1 MEWLGLVGALAG
13 STITG
18 LLALW
23 LDSLRGKRD
32 ALEAKNQREHERIE
46 RRYQDRLDAYAAF
59 DSEAVRQIREAND
72 FMEEHGGL
80 TPEEVGYVESELTG
94 LRDALS
100 RVQLLGSPELGA
112 AAAAL
117 ADRVHGYVWGSL
129 THDQVSAS
137 HRAFREA
144 AQKDL
149 NGG

>member
-80 TPEEVGYVESELTG
+80 TPDEVG
-94 LRDALS
+94 
-100 RVQLLGSPELGA
+100 
-112 AAAAL
+112 
-117 ADRVHGYVWGSL
+117 
-129 THDQVSAS
+129 
-137 HRAFREA
+137 
-144 AQKDL
+144 
-149 NGG
+149 

>member
-59 DSEAVRQIREAND
+59 EETAAPDGTPSVETGRKYRREILEAGGSRPAMESFKAFRGREPS
-72 FMEEHGGL
+72 L
-80 TPEEVGYVESELTG
+80 
-94 LRDALS
+94 DALL
-100 RVQLLGSPELGA
+100 RHQGMA
-112 AAAAL
+112 
-117 ADRVHGYVWGSL
+117 
-129 THDQVSAS
+129 
-137 HRAFREA
+137 
-144 AQKDL
+144 
-149 NGG
+149 